1 MSYFIHNIRF
11 EQLETVLR
19 LYKSQSREEGEV
31 LSFFTNKENQQAVKN
46 VYAGLLPFSAK
57 EALQL
62 TNAEQRMVAMRC
74 IPVEYLATELKA
86 ILLDRWTVPKKQT
99 TWNET
104 LQAIPKKYND
114 TYELYKIS
122 ARELGLDEW
131 RFRQKGIYFVKCT
144 CPSTNHNFYLY
155 VPPEIGEKRDAIAAI
170 AWTIQI
176 DGVPITRQ
184 QYINLMYAEA

>member
-19 LYKSQSREEGEV
+19 LYKSQSREEVEV

-46 VYAGLLPFSAK
+46 VYAG
-57 EALQL
+57 
-62 TNAEQRMVAMRC
+62 
-74 IPVEYLATELKA
+74 
-86 ILLDRWTVPKKQT
+86 
-99 TWNET
+99 
-104 LQAIPKKYND
+104 KKYND

-184 QYINLMYAEA
+184 QYINLMYADRAKHETTF